1 MIKFRIFYKI
11 GGVFMEEV
19 FFGEAFNKVMS
30 YLHNKN
36 VPVKL
41 VYNDDSEQTVKIITF
56 DSYHLFC
63 KDIEEEDSFIVLKH
77 SLKRIETEVKLDK
90 VVEKVKK

>member
-1 MIKFRIFYKI
+1 
-11 GGVFMEEV
+11 MEEV

-41 VYNDDSEQTVKIITF
+41 VYNDDTKQTVKIIT
-56 DSYHLFC
+56 SSLILYLFFN
-63 KDIEEEDSFIVLKH
+63 S
-77 SLKRIETEVKLDK
+77 
-90 VVEKVKK
+90 